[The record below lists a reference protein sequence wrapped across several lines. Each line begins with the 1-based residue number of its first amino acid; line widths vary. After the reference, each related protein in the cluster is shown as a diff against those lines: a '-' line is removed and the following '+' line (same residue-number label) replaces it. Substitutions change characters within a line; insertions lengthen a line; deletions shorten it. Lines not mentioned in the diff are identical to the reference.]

1 MITWTFFSKFYG
13 NSRKKFISTAF
24 FKMDIYLMSST
35 NMLKIC
41 GIHSISVQ
49 CVNILICIWNPTFI
63 LLEGKSSRISKFA
76 SQNLIS
82 ITYFTNFFRCKESFL
97 LFVACRIRNICLTT
111 TTPNFLKFPLLKQR
125 KEMKKSYQDF
135 FLSTPYVIFADWL
148 CVTKVS

>member
-1 MITWTFFSKFYG
+1 MFKNLKYQFPKALRKNTLVKEKIT
-13 NSRKKFISTAF
+13 
-24 FKMDIYLMSST
+24 KMA
-35 NMLKIC
+35 
-41 GIHSISVQ
+41 
-49 CVNILICIWNPTFI
+49 P
-63 LLEGKSSRISKFA
+63 GKSSRISKFA